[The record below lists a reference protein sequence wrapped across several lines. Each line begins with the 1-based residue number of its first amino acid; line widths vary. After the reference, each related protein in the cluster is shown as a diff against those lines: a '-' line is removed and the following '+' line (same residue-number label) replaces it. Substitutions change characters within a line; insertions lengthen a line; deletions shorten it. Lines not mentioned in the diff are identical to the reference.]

1 MPLFL
6 RLLGLCR
13 AKDKAARPR
22 NKNKLNSFLHLKP
35 VQSVSWRACFAKLCA
50 MSASAT
56 QPEKTAAPPKGD
68 TSNGEPNNRS
78 NNSSNNGSS
87 DEPTPMMAQYLAIKE
102 AHQDALLFY
111 RMGDFYELFFDD
123 AVAAAAALD
132 ITLTHRGKHLGQA
145 VPMCGVPYHASEG
158 YLQRLIKA
166 GFRVAICEQTEDPAE
181 AKKRGSKSVVRR
193 EVVRLVTAGT
203 LNEDSLLDAKAD
215 NFIVALACLGKAPKA
230 DWAVAWADMSTGMFF
245 ASAANSGALPALL
258 ARLAPREIIVP
269 DAVAAAISEN
279 VMSENVLSG
288 ELMDDSQGDGAAM
301 VSHVRDVTS
310 KYAAAKIADDFG
322 MACRD
327 ALALEGAA
335 VNLACA
341 HILDYFEATQYDTQ
355 ISLRAPQAERDAHI
369 MALDAATRDNL
380 ELNRTLS
387 GAREGSLLAT
397 LDGTVTAAGARLLAQ
412 RLNAPLTQCSDIDAR
427 LAAVQAFIDAPD
439 MTDSVR
445 AALKTAPDM
454 ARALNRLAMQR
465 GGPRDAQAIAQA
477 LQAATQLAAALLD
490 KRPDPC
496 GELAAQIDAL
506 ASHST
511 ALTDL
516 RQRLDAALDDTLPLL
531 ARDGGFVAGG
541 FHGGLDEARAL
552 RDESRRVIAALQNRY
567 GAETGI
573 KALKI
578 KHNGVLG
585 YHIDVPAAQGD
596 KLMQPPHDAQFI
608 HRQTLANSIRFSS
621 QELAELAG
629 QISRAG
635 ETALALELQLFADL
649 SADILAARDGLTGL
663 AEALAVID
671 VSAAL
676 AQKARDENWVRPQLF
691 DDKRFLIEGGRHPV
705 VEAALRRDAAGPFI
719 ANPCALDAAGDV
731 APRMSLITGPNMAG
745 KSTFLRQN
753 ALLAIIA
760 QMGSF
765 VPAATAQIGI
775 IDRVYSR
782 VGAADDLARGRSTFM
797 VEMVETA
804 AILTGAG
811 PRALVILDE
820 IGRGTATF
828 DGLSLAWAAVE
839 YVHDVIGCRTLF
851 ATHYHELT
859 ALAER
864 LDGLANA
871 SMKVREHDGQLIFL
885 HEVGDG
891 AADRSYGIHVA
902 ELAGLPKRVTAR
914 ARHVLAQ
921 LEENDAAKSSAAVS
935 ALPLFE
941 AASDAGLAG
950 PDNKRDNKDALRAAL
965 AALEPDRMSPR
976 EALDWL
982 YQLQELA
989 DKDAP
994 PAPPHG
1000 DEADITKP

>member
-1 MPLFL
+1 MS
-6 RLLGLCR
+6 RG
-13 AKDKAARPR
+13 AR
-22 NKNKLNSFLHLKP
+22 
-35 VQSVSWRACFAKLCA
+35 FAKLKS

-56 QPEKTAAPPKGD
+56 SPENTAIPESGD
-68 TSNGEPNNRS
+68 K
-78 NNSSNNGSS
+78 
-87 DEPTPMMAQYLAIKE
+87 PTPMMAQYMTIKAQHE
-102 AHQDALLFY
+102 NALLFY

-145 VPMCGVPYHASEG
+145 VPMCGVPYHASES

-181 AKKRGSKSVVRR
+181 AKKRGSKSVVGR

-203 LNEDSLLDAKAD
+203 LSEDSLLEAKAH
-215 NFIVALACLGKAPKA
+215 NFIAALACLGKAPKA
-230 DWAVAWADMSTGMFF
+230 DWAVAWADMSTGAFF
-245 ASAANSGALPALL
+245 ASRTHAAALPALL
-258 ARLAPREIIVP
+258 ARLNAREIIVP
-269 DAVAAAISEN
+269 DAV
-279 VMSENVLSG
+279 
-288 ELMDDSQGDGAAM
+288 SQGLEQEPSLHELVGGGSGDAGGEGASM
-301 VSHVRDVTS
+301 VSPVADLAS
-310 KYAAAKIADDFG
+310 KVAAEKIAARFG
-322 MACRD
+322 IGCRD
-327 ALALEGAA
+327 ALAGEGAA

-341 HILDYFEATQYDTQ
+341 HILAYFEATQYDTEL
-355 ISLRAPQAERDAHI
+355 SLRAPQLERDSHI
-369 MALDAATRDNL
+369 MALDAATRTNL

-387 GAREGSLLAT
+387 GLREGSLLNA
-397 LDGTVTAAGARLLAQ
+397 LDATVTAAGARLLAL
-412 RLNAPLTQCSDIDAR
+412 RLNAPLTSCADIEAR
-427 LAAVQAFIDAPD
+427 LAAITAFLNAPNLAD
-439 MTDSVR
+439 NVR
-445 AALKTAPDM
+445 AGLKSAPDM

-465 GGPRDAQAIAQA
+465 GGPRDAQAIGQA
-477 LQAATQLAAALLD
+477 LQAAAQLAAMLLE
-490 KRPDPC
+490 KTPEPS
-496 GELAAQIDAL
+496 GELAAQIACL
-506 ASHST
+506 AEQSGQLSG
-511 ALTDL
+511 L
-516 RQRLDAALDDTLPLL
+516 RQRLDDALDDSLPLL
-531 ARDGGFVAGG
+531 ARDGGFIAAG

-567 GAETGI
+567 AEETGI

-596 KLMQPPHDAQFI
+596 KLMRPPHDALFI

-621 QELAELAG
+621 SELAELAG

-635 ETALALELQLFADL
+635 ETALALEGQLFAQL
-649 SADILAARDGLTGL
+649 SDDILAARTALDGL
-663 AEALAVID
+663 AEALAVVD

-691 DDKRFLIEGGRHPV
+691 DDKRFLIAGGRHPV
-705 VEAALRRDAAGPFI
+705 VEAALRRDEGGPFI
-719 ANPCALDAAGDV
+719 ANPCALDATAYA

-760 QMGSF
+760 QMGSY
-765 VPAATAQIGI
+765 VPAEKAEIGI
-775 IDRVYSR
+775 VDRVYSR

-839 YVHDVIGCRTLF
+839 YLHDVIGCRTLF

-871 SMKVREHDGQLIFL
+871 SMKVREYEGRLVFL
-885 HEVGDG
+885 HEVGSG

-902 ELAGLPKRVTAR
+902 ELAGLPQSVTAR

-921 LEENDAAKSSAAVS
+921 LEENDAAKSAAAVDV
-935 ALPLFE
+935 LPLFE
-941 AASDAGLAG
+941 ARRESAAAAGAPEDAV
-950 PDNKRDNKDALRAAL
+950 RTAL
-965 AALEPDRMSPR
+965 AALDPDRMSPR

-989 DKDAP
+989 DKNGGTD
-994 PAPPHG
+994 
-1000 DEADITKP
+1000 